1 MQNLQFS
8 LRTMLWSVA
17 LFAACLAVCRVDGR
31 FAPLV
36 STVYAVNFLNTS
48 LSQTV
53 GGKIPLHVSERKGL
67 LRFIRIGG
75 ISASV
80 GVFCWMIF
88 VLTLDWT
95 AYLQSNS
102 VHDIRETAA
111 FAAICLGVALA
122 YTIAGFLVG
131 SIYGAVAYAVRRSCT
146 TYLDKEPSI
155 G

>member
-17 LFAACLAVCRVDGR
+17 VIAACLAVYRVDVR

-36 STVYAVNFLNTS
+36 STVYAVCFL
-48 LSQTV
+48 
-53 GGKIPLHVSERKGL
+53 IPLHVSERNGL
-67 LRFIRIGG
+67 LRFMRIGG
-75 ISASV
+75 INASV
-80 GVFCWMIF
+80 GVFCWMI
-88 VLTLDWT
+88 LPLSWDWT
-95 AYLQSNS
+95 VYLQSNS

-111 FAAICLGVALA
+111 FVAICFGVVLA
-122 YTIAGFLVG
+122 YAIAGFLVG
-131 SIYGAVAYAVRRSCT
+131 SIYGVVAYAVRRSCT

>member
-36 STVYAVNFLNTS
+36 STVYAVNFL
-48 LSQTV
+48 
-53 GGKIPLHVSERKGL
+53 IPLHVSERKGL

-122 YTIAGFLVG
+122 YAIAGFLVG